1 MKVAFKGYSCS
12 VQIGR
17 YANGQ
22 PALRLFDEE
31 GPVATATAAVEG
43 VELAADEVLVRDYSE
58 CQGMLQALLEAG
70 VVEKPTSWVEA
81 GYTRL
86 AKCRLRAFP

>member
-22 PALRLFDEE
+22 TLLRLVDEE
-31 GPVATATAAVEG
+31 GVVATATAAVEG
-43 VELAADEVLVRDYSE
+43 QELEPDEVLVKSYSE
-58 CQGMLQALLEAG
+58 NAGLLEALLEAG

-81 GYTRL
+81 GYAKL
-86 AKCRLRAFP
+86 AKCRLRER